1 MGDKK
6 QKKAIKKLFEQLERM
21 DDRLA
26 GFEQR
31 LDSAVT
37 QATDAAPAEGGL
49 ALGVP
54 AAPAGS
60 QHAAGGGADDEQT
73 AGLSAV
79 DTVPDAEPPSSPLWA
94 LKALKAQLPDR
105 GGVVYAV
112 AAGLERGQVEYQWGR
127 PTEHLLGQDWSEL
140 SDPLSALGHPL
151 RLAMLRLLLEEDRTV
166 AQLVD
171 LLQLGSTGIAYHH
184 LSALQSGG
192 WVTSP
197 QRGIWTLPPGR
208 ATSLLTIITAL
219 ETP

>member
-6 QKKAIKKLFEQLERM
+6 HKKAIKKLFEQLERL
-21 DDRLA
+21 DSRLA
-26 GFEQR
+26 ALEQR
-31 LDSAVT
+31 EETTATGADAA
-37 QATDAAPAEGGL
+37 ATDDI

-54 AAPAGS
+54 PADSSAAAGS
-60 QHAAGGGADDEQT
+60 TGTGVRGVDDSALDTAPDEQ
-73 AGLSAV
+73 
-79 DTVPDAEPPSSPLWA
+79 PPSSPLWA

-112 AAGLERGQVEYQWGR
+112 AASMDRGQFEYQWGR
-127 PTEHLLGQDWSEL
+127 PTEHLLAQDWSEL
-140 SDPLSALGHPL
+140 ADPLSALGHPL
-151 RLAMLRLLLEEDRTV
+151 RLAILRLLLEEDRTV

-197 QRGIWTLPPGR
+197 QRGTWSIPPER
-208 ATSLLTIITAL
+208 TSSLLTIITAL